1 MALFQN
7 NLLMGAASQSG
18 SSGFSIDQ
26 SIRFNSGDSPYMYKT
41 YGSAGGSRRKY
52 TISVWF
58 KIGKE
63 GDGSSGTE
71 RNIFM
76 AGAYGSDDGIT
87 LDENAKIK
95 FSLNGTSSA
104 NLISTQVLRDHSSWY
119 HVVVA
124 VDTTQDITSDR
135 VKIYLNN
142 SQITSFST
150 SNYPTQN
157 YDGNIINNVQHNIG
171 ARTGPNRHFDGY
183 LADIVLLDNTVTTPA
198 SFGEFKEDSDIWVPK
213 DVSELTFGTNGFW
226 IDGRDSSDL
235 GDDESGRGN
244 DYTTSGL
251 AATDQMVGES
261 PTNNFAVFNPL
272 LTNNSVFEYTEGNLK
287 MDFNTSASW
296 DHASG
301 GSISMD
307 SGKWYWEAYWT
318 TGDSYSMFGI
328 LPTELIHMCAGSGSN
343 VYLSGN
349 FIQNRSGGSIIDL
362 YRQVQGSTTTAG
374 DFQVTNYL
382 QFALDMDNKKFWC
395 GVNGTYFSSGNPG
408 AGSNELFTSTD
419 VVSDSYTPAFLG
431 YDISADTIIQLNFG
445 QDSTFAGVVTAGG
458 NSDGNGIGNFR
469 YAVPSGFLALCTK
482 NLGAE

>member
-1 MALFQN
+1 MVFQN
-7 NLLMGAASQSG
+7 NVLGGASNSG
-18 SSGFSIDQ
+18 TSGFSVDQ
-26 SIRFNSGDSPYMYKT
+26 SIRFNPADSAYMHKTFSGAGNKKT
-41 YGSAGGSRRKY
+41 FTISLWLKRSLLGSRQDFWSYAQDVPLLFQADDTLKVALFGV
-52 TISVWF
+52 ISLVTNRVFRDPSAWMH
-58 KIGKE
+58 ICLTV
-63 GDGSSGTE
+63 DSSQAVA
-71 RNIFM
+71 RDRIKLNI
-76 AGAYGSDDGIT
+76 
-87 LDENAKIK
+87 
-95 FSLNGTSSA
+95 NG
-104 NLISTQVLRDHSSWY
+104 QRE
-119 HVVVA
+119 
-124 VDTTQDITSDR
+124 
-135 VKIYLNN
+135 
-142 SQITSFST
+142 TSFST
-150 SNYPTQN
+150 ENYPSLNADASVWTSTTELQLFKIIGGTN
-157 YDGNIINNVQHNIG
+157 YFGGYG
-171 ARTGPNRHFDGY
+171 AE
-183 LADIVLLDNTVTTPA
+183 IVLLDGTATDA
-198 SFGEFKEDSDIWVPK
+198 SSFGEFKEDSDIWIPK
-213 DVSELTFGTNGFW
+213 DVSTLTFGTNGFW
-226 IDGRDSSDL
+226 IDGRDSGDL

-244 DYTTSGL
+244 DFSTSGL
-251 AATDQMVGES
+251 AAHDQMTGES

-287 MDFNTSASW
+287 MDFNTNASW

-458 NSDGNGIGNFR
+458 NSDGNGIGNFK
-469 YAVPSGFLALCTK
+469 YAVPSGFKALCTK
-482 NLGAE
+482 NLGS